1 MEKIAFIGAGIM
13 GKWMIRNLMRN
24 GYEMTVYDVRSEAVE
39 DLVEE
44 GAFYRGSLADTV
56 KKQDAVITMVTTPAV
71 VEALDLGK
79 GGIIENADEG
89 TYLVDM
95 TTTEPSLEKIIFQ
108 KAKERGL
115 HFMDAPVTGGDT
127 GARDG
132 ILSILAGGEEED
144 CEACRKVLSCMGSN
158 INYQGPIG
166 SGQHTKMAN
175 QILLAGILAGMAE
188 SVAYAKAHDLNTD
201 AYYRAVSTGAAASRQ
216 LDINGPKMLEG
227 DFSAGFFIK
236 HFVKDMRIAA
246 KEADAISLDLPVL
259 KDILH
264 EYERLADAGLN
275 EAGMQA
281 LLKYYE

>member
-71 VEALDLGK
+71 VEALYLGK

-95 TTTEPSLEKIIFQ
+95 TTTEPSLEKSSS
-108 KAKERGL
+108 KGEG
-115 HFMDAPVTGGDT
+115 TGPSFYGRASNRRRY
-127 GARDG
+127 GSQRWNSV
-132 ILSILAGGEEED
+132 SILAGGEEED

-188 SVAYAKAHDLNTD
+188 SVAYAKAHGLNTD
-201 AYYRAVSTGAAASRQ
+201 AY
-216 LDINGPKMLEG
+216 
-227 DFSAGFFIK
+227 
-236 HFVKDMRIAA
+236 
-246 KEADAISLDLPVL
+246 
-259 KDILH
+259 
-264 EYERLADAGLN
+264 
-275 EAGMQA
+275 
-281 LLKYYE
+281 

>member
-1 MEKIAFIGAGIM
+1 
-13 GKWMIRNLMRN
+13 
-24 GYEMTVYDVRSEAVE
+24 
-39 DLVEE
+39 
-44 GAFYRGSLADTV
+44 
-56 KKQDAVITMVTTPAV
+56 
-71 VEALDLGK
+71 
-79 GGIIENADEG
+79 
-89 TYLVDM
+89 
-95 TTTEPSLEKIIFQ
+95 
-108 KAKERGL
+108 
-115 HFMDAPVTGGDT
+115 MDAPVTGGDT

-166 SGQHTKMAN
+166 SGQHTKMAKPDSACGHTGRHGRVGGVR
-175 QILLAGILAGMAE
+175 QSPWPEYGCLLQGRIY
-188 SVAYAKAHDLNTD
+188 S
-201 AYYRAVSTGAAASRQ
+201 AAASRQ

-264 EYERLADAGLN
+264 EYERGWRMRALTRLACRRF
-275 EAGMQA
+275 
-281 LLKYYE
+281 